1 MTLIEAASDRCQKE
15 FPNSGT
21 MARPL
26 RRGIAM
32 RSYLFG
38 RAANPVIF

>member
-1 MTLIEAASDRCQKE
+1 MV
-15 FPNSGT
+15 
-21 MARPL
+21 RPSK
-26 RRGIAM
+26 RGIAM

>member
-1 MTLIEAASDRCQKE
+1 MTLIEVVSDRCQKE

-21 MARPL
+21 MARPSK
-26 RRGIAM
+26 RGIAM
-32 RSYLFG
+32 RAYLFG

>member
-21 MARPL
+21 MARPS
-26 RRGIAM
+26 RRRIAM
-32 RSYLFG
+32 RSYPFG
-38 RAANPVIF
+38 LASNPIIF

>member
-1 MTLIEAASDRCQKE
+1 
-15 FPNSGT
+15 

>member
-1 MTLIEAASDRCQKE
+1 
-15 FPNSGT
+15 
-21 MARPL
+21 MARPSK
-26 RRGIAM
+26 RGIAM